1 VASTCFNHVFQFFGH
16 DGPPFDEYGEA
27 AVAEA
32 GPNWLK
38 VRMPRV
44 QPSREPWTFAW
55 WVPLER
61 EIDDVDIYIY
71 IDMLILYSIYNMI
84 YIHTNYSICW
94 YRWWYMYSIWCIH
107 NPYRWMMIDD
117 GISIAGWWFQ
127 TWIVFPIIYGIILPI
142 DFHIFQ
148 DG

>member
-1 VASTCFNHVFQFFGH
+1 MFQPCFPVF
-16 DGPPFDEYGEA
+16 
-27 AVAEA
+27 
-32 GPNWLK
+32 W
-38 VRMPRV
+38 
-44 QPSREPWTFAW
+44 AW
-55 WVPLER
+55 WSPIWRIWWSGGCWGWSQLAESPDAPCAAQQR
-61 EIDDVDIYIY
+61 AVDFCMMGTTRKGDRWCWYIY

-94 YRWWYMYSIWCIH
+94 FRWWYMYSIWCIH

-127 TWIVFPIIYGIILPI
+127 TWILFPIIYGIILPI